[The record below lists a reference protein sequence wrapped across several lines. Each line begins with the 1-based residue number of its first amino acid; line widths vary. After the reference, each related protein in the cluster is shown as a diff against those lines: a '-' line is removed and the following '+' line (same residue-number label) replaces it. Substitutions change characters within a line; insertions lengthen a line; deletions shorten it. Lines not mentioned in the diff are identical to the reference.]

1 MARKSA
7 APKRKAGPG
16 ALNGFKP
23 RTLTEI
29 AKLLGAELVGPGGTL
44 ITGICGIKE
53 ARPGDVTFVANSKYL
68 SLIDQ
73 TRASAVITSL
83 EIRRAS
89 KPILRTENPSLAF
102 SKLIALLAPRELKRP
117 QGVSPKA
124 VVAKGVHLGAAVA
137 IQPFAVIEEGAAIG
151 DRTIVMSGCYVGHGA
166 VIGNDCL
173 LYPNVSIRE
182 SVEIGHRVIVHS
194 GTVIG
199 SDGFG
204 FVSVKGTHHKIPQI
218 GTVVIEDDVEIGAN
232 VTIDRAR
239 FGRTVVGQGT
249 KIDNLVQIAH
259 NVVTGKN
266 CLLVAQTGISGSSVL
281 GNNVVLAGQAGVV
294 GHVTIGDNVMV
305 GAQSGVTKSVPAN
318 TNVLGFP
325 AKPLAHAKKVYA
337 VGQRL
342 PELYREVK
350 ALKKRIQDLEEESGS
365 RKPRAVR

>member
-1 MARKSA
+1 MRRSTAPRK
-7 APKRKAGPG
+7 KAVSG
-16 ALNGFKP
+16 LNGFKP

-29 AKLLGAELVGPGGTL
+29 GRLLGAEVVGDGGTR

-53 ARPGDVTFVANSKYL
+53 AQPGDVTFVANSKYL
-68 SLIDQ
+68 SLIDR

-83 EIRRAS
+83 DIRRAS

-102 SKLIALLAPRELKRP
+102 SKLIALLAPRDLKRP
-117 QGVSPKA
+117 KGVSPKA
-124 VVAKGVHLGAAVA
+124 VVAKGVKLGKAVA

-151 DRTIVMSGCYVGHGA
+151 DRTIIMSGCYVGPGA
-166 VIGNDCL
+166 AIGSDCL

-182 SVEIGHRVIVHS
+182 LVEIGHRVIIHS

-294 GHVTIGDNVMV
+294 GHIVIGDNVMV
-305 GAQSGVTKSVPAN
+305 GAQSCVTRSVPSN

-325 AKPLAHAKKVYA
+325 AKPLAHAKRVYA

-342 PELYREVK
+342 PDLYRQVQ
-350 ALKKRIQDLEEESGS
+350 ALAKRIQDLEGKGGSG
-365 RKPRAVR
+365 KPGAVR